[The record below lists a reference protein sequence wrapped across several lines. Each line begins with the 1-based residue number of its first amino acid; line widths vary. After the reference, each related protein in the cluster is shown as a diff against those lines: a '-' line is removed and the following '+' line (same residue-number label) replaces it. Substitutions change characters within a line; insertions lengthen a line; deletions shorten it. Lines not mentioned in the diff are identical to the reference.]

1 MTILILRNKL
11 QNIKIYFFKK
21 VYRKRSLTMLEL
33 DTDVN
38 TAEQRDSNQQFT
50 ATALKKLSSLVNGRD
65 YIAQQDFRT
74 VYHAITGEA
83 IYEVSSHGIDT
94 KAIVEFAKQKG
105 SAIAALTF
113 HERANALK
121 QVAQYLLERKEN
133 YYALAKATG
142 CTRKDAWVDVEGGIA
157 TLFAY
162 SSLVRRELSDETIL
176 IEDAWIPLSKN
187 GTFGA
192 KHILSA
198 KAGVAVHIDAFN
210 FPIWGMLEKIAPTL
224 LAGVPCIV
232 KPATEGS
239 EMTHA
244 VVKDILQSGFLPEG
258 ALQLICGQTYDLF
271 EHLTPQDTVT
281 FTGSAATGQ
290 KLRAHP
296 HLNQYSIPFT
306 MEADSV
312 NSAILTE
319 NANDETID
327 LFVREIFREMTS
339 KAGQKCTAIRRAF
352 IPTKLVDTV
361 QSRLIAKLQKVVIG
375 NPEHEHVTMGALAS
389 IKQKYDVAEKVE
401 QLSQEAEIL
410 FGSHLRHDFEIQTEN
425 VEKSAFYPPTV
436 LLCKQ
441 PSQAQTIHQIEA
453 FGPVVTLM
461 PYTDIDELAS
471 LVARGEGS
479 LVASV
484 MRNTDQNIEQIIA
497 KIAPWH
503 GRVHILDAESAKEST
518 GHGSPLP
525 HLVHGGPGRAGGGEE
540 LGGLRAVKHYMQ
552 RTAIQGSPNVMTQ
565 ISHSWT
571 IGSEVFEDRVHP
583 FKKSFDELRI
593 GERLLTARRTVTE
606 ADIVNFAC
614 LSGDHFYAHMD
625 KIAAANSLFGDRVAH
640 GYFIVSAAAGLFV
653 DAAPGPVIA
662 NYGMDN
668 LRFVEPVKIGD
679 TIHVELTC
687 KQKTPKPHK
696 DLAQPAH
703 GVVVWDIKVKNQRDE
718 LVATYDILTLVERAA

>member
-1 MTILILRNKL
+1 
-11 QNIKIYFFKK
+11 
-21 VYRKRSLTMLEL
+21 MLDL
-33 DTDVN
+33 N
-38 TAEQRDSNQQFT
+38 TAIPHTEPDEMTTKSTTQPAIKT
-50 ATALKKLSSLVNGRD
+50 LSSLVYGQE

-83 IYEVSSHGIDT
+83 IYQVSSQGINT
-94 KAIVEFAKQKG
+94 QAIVDYAKQKG
-105 SAIAALTF
+105 AALASLTF
-113 HERANALK
+113 HQRANALK
-121 QVAQYLLERKEN
+121 QVAQYLLERKES
-133 YYALAKATG
+133 YYELAKATG
-142 CTRKDAWVDVEGGIA
+142 CTRKDAWIDIEGGIG

-162 SSLVRRELSDETIL
+162 SSLVRRELSDETAL
-176 IEDAWIPLSKN
+176 VEDAWIPLSKN

-192 KHILSA
+192 KHILSP

-232 KPATEGS
+232 KPATEGA
-239 EMTHA
+239 ELTHA
-244 VVKDILQSGFLPEG
+244 VVKDILASGILAEG

-271 EHLTPQDTVT
+271 KYLNPQDTVT
-281 FTGSAATGQ
+281 FTGSASTGQ
-290 KLRAHP
+290 KLRAIP
-296 HLNQYSIPFT
+296 HLNHYSIPFT

-312 NSAILTE
+312 NSAILTQH
-319 NANDETID
+319 ASTETTD
-327 LFVREIFREMTS
+327 LFVREVFREMTT

-352 IPTKLVDTV
+352 VPLELLETV
-361 QSRLIAKLQKVVIG
+361 QTRLIAKLKNVVVG
-375 NPEHEHVTMGALAS
+375 NPERENVTMGALAS
-389 IKQKYDVAEKVE
+389 VKQKHDVAEKVE
-401 QLSQEAEIL
+401 QLNQEAEII
-410 FGSHLRHDFEIQTEN
+410 FGSHLRQDFTIQAEDP
-425 VEKSAFYPPTV
+425 KQGAFYPPTV
-436 LLCKQ
+436 LVCKN
-441 PSQAQTIHQIEA
+441 PSQATTIHQIEA

-461 PYTDIDELAS
+461 PYANLQELAD

-484 MRNTDQNIEQIIA
+484 VRNADENVEQIIA

-503 GRVHILDAESAKEST
+503 GRVHILDSENAKEST

-525 HLVHGGPGRAGGGEE
+525 YLVHGGPGRAGGGEE

-552 RTAIQGSPNVMTQ
+552 RTAIQGSPKAMTQ
-565 ISHSWT
+565 IGHSWT

-606 ADIVNFAC
+606 ADIVNFAG

-625 KIAAANSLFGDRVAH
+625 KIAAADSIFGDRVAH

-679 TIHVELTC
+679 TIQVELTC
-687 KQKTPKPHK
+687 KQKTPKPLQDPSQK
-696 DLAQPAH
+696 AH
-703 GVVVWDIKVKNQRDE
+703 GVVVWDIKVKNQRHE
-718 LVATYDILTLVERAA
+718 LVATYDILTLVNRD

>member
-1 MTILILRNKL
+1 MLDLNGQSANLEANEAQSADNAVKILPSYLAGKW
-11 QNIKIYFFKK
+11 Q
-21 VYRKRSLTMLEL
+21 T
-33 DTDVN
+33 
-38 TAEQRDSNQQFT
+38 SNQD
-50 ATALKKLSSLVNGRD
+50 L
-65 YIAQQDFRT
+65 RT

-83 IYEVSSHGIDT
+83 IYQVSSHGCDM
-94 KAIVEFAKQKG
+94 KAAVEFAKKNG
-105 SAIAALTF
+105 SQIASWTF

-121 QVAQYLLERKEN
+121 QVASYLLERKEEF
-133 YYALAKATG
+133 YSLAKATG
-142 CTRKDAWVDVEGGIA
+142 CTRKDAWIDVEGGFG

-162 SSLVRRELSDETIL
+162 SSLVRRELSNETAL
-176 IEDAWIPLSKN
+176 VEDAWIPLSKQGN
-187 GTFGA
+187 FGA
-192 KHILSA
+192 KHILTS

-232 KPATEGS
+232 KPATEGA
-239 EMTHA
+239 EMTQA
-244 VVKDILQSGFLPEG
+244 VVKHIVESGFLPDG

-271 EHLTPQDTVT
+271 DHLGPQDTVT
-281 FTGSAATGQ
+281 FTGSASTGQ

-296 HLNQYSIPFT
+296 RFNQYSIPFS

-312 NSAILTE
+312 NSAILTN
-319 NANDETID
+319 NANEETID
-327 LFVREIFREMTS
+327 LFVREVFREMTT

-352 IPTKLVDTV
+352 VPAHLLEQVQNKLI
-361 QSRLIAKLQKVVIG
+361 SKLQKVVVG
-375 NPEHEHVTMGALAS
+375 NPELENVTMGALAS
-389 IKQKYDVAEKVE
+389 VKQKHDVAEKVE
-401 QLSQEAEIL
+401 LLSQDAQIVV
-410 FGSHLRHDFEIQTEN
+410 GGHLADFK
-425 VEKSAFYPPTV
+425 VEGADANKGAFYPATLLVCTEPT
-436 LLCKQ
+436 
-441 PSQAQTIHQIEA
+441 QAKYIHQVEA
-453 FGPVVTLM
+453 FGPVSTLM
-461 PYTDIDELAS
+461 PYQNLQELAD

-479 LVASV
+479 LVASIV
-484 MRNTDQNIEQIIA
+484 RNTDDNVEELVA

-503 GRVHILDAESAKEST
+503 GRLHILDASNAKEST

-540 LGGLRAVKHYMQ
+540 LGGIRAVKHYMQ

-565 ISHSWT
+565 IGHSWT
-571 IGSEVFEDRVHP
+571 AGAEFFEDRVHP
-583 FKKSFDELRI
+583 FKKSFDELRV

-625 KIAAANSLFGDRVAH
+625 KIGAENSFFGERVAH

-679 TIHVELTC
+679 TIQVELTC
-687 KQKTPKPHK
+687 KQKTPKPLK
-696 DLAQPAH
+696 DPEQKAH
-703 GVVVWDIKVKNQRDE
+703 GVVVWDIKVKNQRGE
-718 LVATYDILTLVERAA
+718 LVATYDILTLVERA